1 MKQLLIK
8 RLLIKRLL
16 WGLTLSV
23 FILEANTITLTQ
35 EQEQDWQIKTK
46 VAKSSNFLPLGEFMA
61 EVVTPPQNLYSVT
74 LAFEAQVKKLHV
86 ASYDSIEKG
95 QLLAEVTGQDWIA
108 IQQQFIE
115 ESIELNHYQQMLNRK
130 NRLCREEI
138 IPKKECITANADYK
152 ARKSKVNASKALLKG
167 YGASNQMI
175 QKLANEFKISQTI
188 PIYAEVSGQLLE
200 LNVRLGKSTT
210 ASDILFV
217 ILKKGELWLETDILA
232 QQSKHLKEGQNVQIQ
247 FNGETFESKLLLH
260 APTINPINQTQKVR
274 FSVPKEAR
282 CLSGLRDNAILSM
295 ESKTLKVAKES
306 VINHEGHNVVF
317 IKNERGYEALKVKIL
332 GEVGNYY
339 YLEDDAKLQM
349 PMATTSLAILK
360 ALMEGDDE

>member
-1 MKQLLIK
+1 MKKLLTKKLFINK
-8 RLLIKRLL
+8 LLV
-16 WGLTLSV
+16 GLSMSILM
-23 FILEANTITLTQ
+23 LEASTISLTQ
-35 EQEQDWQIKTK
+35 EQEQDWQIKVK

-74 LAFEAQVKKLHV
+74 LPFEAQVKKLYV
-86 ASYDSIEKG
+86 ASYDNIKEG
-95 QLLAEVTGQDWIA
+95 QLLAEVTGKDWIG

-115 ESIELNHYQQMLNRK
+115 ESIELKHYQEMLNRK

-167 YGASNQMI
+167 YGASDKMI
-175 QKLANEFKISQTI
+175 KKLANEFQISQTI
-188 PIYAEVSGQLLE
+188 PIYSEVSGKLLE
-200 LNVRLGKSTT
+200 LNIQLGKSTT

-217 ILKKGELWLETDILA
+217 ILKKGALWLETDILA
-232 QQSKHLKEGQNVQIQ
+232 QQAKHLKEGQNVQIQ
-247 FNGETFESKLLLH
+247 FNGETFKSKLLLH

-274 FSVPKEAR
+274 FSVPKEAL

-295 ESKTLKVAKES
+295 ESKTLKVSKES

-317 IKNERGYEALKVKIL
+317 VKSENAYEALKVKIL

-339 YLEDDAKLQM
+339 YLEDNSKLKM
-349 PMATTSLAILK
+349 PIATTSVAILK
-360 ALMEGDDE
+360 SLMESDDE